1 MEDNFALAV
10 VVDDDPDVALAA
22 RLALRDL
29 FARIETVET
38 PARLFDF
45 LKRESPDVILL
56 DLNFERSATDGR
68 YVYLRHFMPHR
79 IYGQHIA
86 YLWEMPTTQ
95 VWKKQFDEGK
105 LNASQQAFWREKPSE
120 ELYDLHRDPDEID
133 NLAASPKNRETLLR
147 LRKAVHDWML
157 RIRDVGI
164 LPECDMLARSGASRA
179 PYAMARDREK
189 YPVAE
194 VLGAAE
200 LATARVPAA
209 APELARSLGHR
220 DPAVRFWAATG
231 LRILGAAAV
240 IEHEEALRKA
250 LSDPEPAPRIAA
262 AEALGLYSSE
272 ALRNA
277 SLHVLAELSSAGK
290 HGAATALLAMNAV
303 TALGDKGRPALER
316 IREADMNDTRSP
328 ERLREYPA
336 RLKKSLLEAAG

>member
-105 LNASQQAFWREKPSE
+105 LNAAQQAFWKEKPPE
-120 ELYDLHRDPDEID
+120 ELYDLHNDPDEVR
-133 NLAASPKNRETLLR
+133 NLAGSPEHRATVLR
-147 LRKAVHDWML
+147 MRKVVHDWML

-164 LPECDMLARSGASRA
+164 LPECDMLSRSGESLA
-179 PYAMARDREK
+179 PYAMAANRK
-189 YPVAE
+189 QYPLAE
-194 VLGAAE
+194 VLGMAE
-200 LATARVPAA
+200 VASLRAPAA
-209 APELARSLGHR
+209 APELGKRLRHR
-220 DPAVRFWAATG
+220 DR
-231 LRILGAAAV
+231 
-240 IEHEEALRKA
+240 
-250 LSDPEPAPRIAA
+250 
-262 AEALGLYSSE
+262 
-272 ALRNA
+272 
-277 SLHVLAELSSAGK
+277 
-290 HGAATALLAMNAV
+290 M
-303 TALGDKGRPALER
+303 
-316 IREADMNDTRSP
+316 
-328 ERLREYPA
+328 
-336 RLKKSLLEAAG
+336 